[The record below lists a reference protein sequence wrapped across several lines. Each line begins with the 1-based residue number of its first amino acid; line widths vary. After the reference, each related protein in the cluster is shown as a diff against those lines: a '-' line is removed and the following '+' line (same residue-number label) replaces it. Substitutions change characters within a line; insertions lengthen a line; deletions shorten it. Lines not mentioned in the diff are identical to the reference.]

1 MLNTKINKINLR
13 NILTIRYDPQKSSN
27 QYISPK
33 NFLPRTNDPTGKK
46 TEKLLINSI
55 RDFFNSNTKSIT
67 ISISG
72 GIDSTLALGLIRK
85 SLPDAK
91 ITALCGIFEDGFDES
106 TTAKQVAKKFDA
118 NFYPI
123 KMSSIFTSMPEII
136 SITKKP
142 KWNTYIH
149 LIAKNAKKFSD
160 NFVTGDGADEVFGGY
175 TFRYSKF
182 LNLLNSNDTWITKT
196 KNYLECHNRD
206 WVPDQNL
213 MFGKSIKFNWNQI
226 YDYFK
231 SYFNNNLSP
240 INQVMLADYNGKLV
254 NDFIPLGNT
263 IAKHYGLN
271 TFSPFQN
278 RDIISLGLKLPLSQ
292 KYDVQSK
299 KGKLVLRK
307 ISKRLGIN
315 HIDDKRGFSPSLFF
329 DWKKN
334 GRKICNY
341 YIMQKDSN
349 VFREKLINFN
359 WVLEAIEKIEDD
371 GDIRYLNRI
380 ISILA
385 LEIWFRIFILK
396 EMEPTKKLT

>member
-1 MLNTKINKINLR
+1 MSIKINKINLR
-13 NILTIRYDPQKSSN
+13 NILTIRYNPQKSSN
-27 QYISPK
+27 HYIFPK
-33 NFLPRTNDPTGKK
+33 DLLPITSDITGEK
-46 TEKLLINSI
+46 TEKLITNSI
-55 RDFFNSNTKSIT
+55 KNYFDSKTKSIA

-85 SLPDAK
+85 SLPNVK
-91 ITALCGIFEDGFDES
+91 IIALCGIFENGFDES
-106 TTAKQVAKKFDA
+106 IIAKQVAKKYDA
-118 NFYPI
+118 DFCPI

-175 TFRYSKF
+175 TFRYSKYSG
-182 LNLLNSNDTWITKT
+182 LIKSNDTWITKT

-213 MFGKSIKFNWNQI
+213 MFGKAIKFDWNQI

-231 SYFNNNLSP
+231 PYFKNNLSP
-240 INQVMLADYNGKLV
+240 ISQVMLADYNGKLV
-254 NDFIPLGNT
+254 NDFIPLGRT
-263 IAKHYGLN
+263 IAKYYNLK

-278 RDIISLGLKLPLSQ
+278 KDVVSFGLNLPLKQ
-292 KYDVQSK
+292 KYDHKSK
-299 KGKLVLRK
+299 KGKIVLRK
-307 ISKRLGIN
+307 ISKRLEIN
-315 HIDDKRGFSPSLFF
+315 HIDEKHGFSPSLFF
-329 DWKKN
+329 DWKMN

-349 VFREKLINFN
+349 IFRKKLINFE
-359 WVLEAIEKIEDD
+359 WVLEAIEKIEND

-385 LEIWFRIFILK
+385 LEIWIRIFILGEIK
-396 EMEPTKKLT
+396 PTKKLT